1 MKQVIEFARFYKELG
16 YNIND
21 AITTAINI
29 VREVEMNK
37 YENWWF
43 INRIIKT

>member
-37 YENWWF
+37 YE
-43 INRIIKT
+43 K

>member
-1 MKQVIEFARFYKELG
+1 MKQVIKFARFYWKLG
-16 YNIND
+16 YDIND

-37 YENWWF
+37 YEN
-43 INRIIKT
+43 